1 MTFYDV
7 SMEIHPEMMVY
18 KNKDEKRPKI
28 THSQSLQ
35 PHFVSETSLQMNLH
49 TGTHMDF
56 PLHMMENGK
65 TSDDFLAHSLC
76 RNVRVIDLSY
86 VKDFITKNDLV
97 NHAIQQH
104 EMIFFKTQNS
114 LDTTFNPHFIA
125 LGLDAAQYLKEQK
138 IFAVGI
144 DALGI
149 ERGDAMHQTHIT
161 LMNAS
166 IYIIEGLRLKDVK
179 EGMYT
184 CIALPL
190 NIKGSDALPLRV
202 ILHD

>member
-1 MTFYDV
+1 MTYYDV
-7 SMEIHPEMMVY
+7 SMEIHPAMMVY
-18 KNKDEKRPKI
+18 KNKDEKRPTI
-28 THSQSLQ
+28 SYAQSHH
-35 PHFVSETSLQMNLH
+35 PHFVSETTLQMNLH

-56 PLHMMENGK
+56 PLHMLQDGN
-65 TSDDFLAHSLC
+65 TSDDFLAYSLC
-76 RNVRVIDLSY
+76 RQVRVIDLSY
-86 VKDFITKNDLV
+86 VKEFITKKDLIQ
-97 NHAIQQH
+97 HAIQAD
-104 EMIFFKTQNS
+104 EMIFFKTANS
-114 LDTTFNPHFIA
+114 LDETFNPHFIA
-125 LGLDAAQYLKEQK
+125 LGLDAAQYLKECK

-149 ERGDAMHQTHIT
+149 ERGDTMHQTHIT

-166 IYIIEGLRLKDVK
+166 IYIIEGLRLKDVN
-179 EGMYT
+179 EGIYT